1 MKKTNLWLLASL
13 FMGAIAFTA
22 CSSSDDTPDG
32 PGTPT
37 QQGGISPGTAVAPAS
52 MKMAALSGFV
62 KDSEGNALSGVT
74 VTSGTEKVV
83 TGKDGGFVFEKVNSV
98 NGRTIV
104 KFTRAGYIEVV
115 RSMPTTDSSVWEVV
129 MSSNWGEDHAS
140 GYKDSGMSY
149 NVETESGMKADFDS
163 NNFKNDATG
172 EEYTGYV
179 QTDMTYLNPDNEN
192 FADMMPGGD
201 LAAVRSQEN
210 GGEQVQLIS
219 YGMTKVDLKGNNGE
233 KLQLADGK
241 PATLTFPV
249 PEKFKNNTPEEIPL
263 WSFNEQTGL
272 WEEEGVA
279 KYNAS
284 LNAYVGTVKHFSW
297 VNLDYPL
304 SRATLKITVKNDK
317 DVVIPNVK
325 VDIDGQRSVFTN
337 VNGVAELYV
346 PINATLYVTVHSRDY
361 GNYEGEVKQT
371 VEALTAGGQTKE
383 VEIILPALPSIS
395 GKVTNTGV
403 GGNITTLWL
412 EYDGKE
418 TAKIHSDK
426 DGKFYMQAPDYKG
439 AAVLKVRAIDGTT
452 ASYDIT
458 LDGKD
463 QAFNIAISGA
473 TTTGGK
479 ATFTMKDGSG
489 SYNMAVPNVSFEDLS
504 GLSIIGD
511 QLSLNLYA
519 GDYETG
525 SYGVDLSIFGYS
537 DSKKDF
543 TNYNYSF
550 SQNIGQQYLYGS
562 LYRQEGEG
570 VQNGK
575 VNVTK
580 NSDGNYRIQIT
591 GDAIFS
597 SNDIPATH
605 EPNATINADFT
616 CPLLMKA
623 KTLYKVTEKEASFPS
638 FTPWISGLNPTAAMQ
653 ITESPKAGK
662 GVLLFFYNK
671 EKREL
676 TYKDY
681 LDFKNQARKSL
692 GEPVECNDLGDDA
705 DAVSDKDNYD
715 VSQSVFY
722 KNGKYILVSYCPWRD
737 YIEEE
742 MGENEVLD
750 QISHMGSHI
759 FFETH
764 MARIHVHVL
773 EGLTIGYDFGGLNH
787 K

>member
-22 CSSSDDTPDG
+22 CSSSDDTPDD
-32 PGTPT
+32 PGTPA
-37 QQGGISPGTAVAPAS
+37 QQGGISQGTAVAPAS

-98 NGRTIV
+98 NGRTVV
-104 KFTRAGYIEVV
+104 KFTCSGYTEVV
-115 RSMPTTDSSVWEVV
+115 RSMPTTDGSVWEVV
-129 MSSNWGEDHAS
+129 MSSNWGEDHAE
-140 GYKDSGMSY
+140 GYNYSGMSY
-149 NVETESGMKADFDS
+149 NVKTESGMKADFDS
-163 NNFKNDATG
+163 DSFKNDATG
-172 EEYTGYV
+172 EAHTGYLY
-179 QTDMTYLNPDNEN
+179 TYMSYLNPDDDN

-210 GGEQVQLIS
+210 GGEEVQLIS

-249 PEKFKNNTPEEIPL
+249 PEKFENNTPEEIPL

-297 VNLDYPL
+297 VNLDYPE
-304 SRATLKITVKNDK
+304 SRATLKVTVKNDK
-317 DVVIPNVK
+317 GVVIPNVK
-325 VDIDGQRSVFTN
+325 VDVDGQRSVFTN

-426 DGKFYMQAPDYKG
+426 DGKFYMLAPDYKG

-463 QAFNIAISGA
+463 QAFNITISGA
-473 TTTGGK
+473 TTTGGQ

-489 SYNMAVPNVSFEDLS
+489 KYDIAVPNVSFEDLN
-504 GLSIIGD
+504 GISIIGN

-525 SYGVDLSIFGYS
+525 RYGVDLSIYGYS
-537 DSKKDF
+537 ESKKDF

-550 SQNIGQQYLYGS
+550 SQNVDQQYLYGS
-562 LYRQEGEG
+562 SYSEEGSPK
-570 VQNGK
+570 GK

-580 NSDGNYRIQIT
+580 NSDGNYRIQIS
-591 GDAIFS
+591 GDAVFS
-597 SNDIPATH
+597 SNDIPASN
-605 EPNATINADFT
+605 EPNATISADFT
-616 CPLLMKA
+616 SPLLMKA
-623 KTLYKVTEKEASFPS
+623 KTLDKVTKKEASFPS
-638 FTPWISGLNPTAAMQ
+638 FTPWISGLNPTAAIQ
-653 ITESPKAGK
+653 ITESPKVGK

-692 GEPVECNDLGDDA
+692 GDPVECNDYGDDA
-705 DAVSDKDNYD
+705 NAVSDENLYD
-715 VSQSVFY
+715 ICQSVFY
-722 KNGKYILVSYCPWRD
+722 KSGKYILVSFCPWRTD
-737 YIEEE
+737 TEEE
-742 MGENEVLD
+742 MGETGEMQHL
-750 QISHMGSHI
+750 SHMGPYI
-759 FFETH
+759 LFETH

-773 EGLTIGYDFGGLNH
+773 EGLTIGYDFGGQMR

>member
-22 CSSSDDTPDG
+22 CSSSDDTPDD
-32 PGTPT
+32 PGTPA
-37 QQGGISPGTAVAPAS
+37 QQGGISQGTAVAPAS

-98 NGRTIV
+98 NGRTVV
-104 KFTRAGYIEVV
+104 KFTCSGYTEVV
-115 RSMPTTDSSVWEVV
+115 RSMPTTDGSVWEVV
-129 MSSNWGEDHAS
+129 MSSTWGEDHAE
-140 GYKDSGMSY
+140 GYNYSGMSY
-149 NVETESGMKADFDS
+149 NVKTESGMKADFDS
-163 NNFKNDATG
+163 NSFKNDATG
-172 EEYTGYV
+172 EAHTGYAY
-179 QTDMTYLNPDNEN
+179 TYMTYLNPDDDN

-201 LAAVRSQEN
+201 LAAVRSPEN

-249 PEKFKNNTPEEIPL
+249 PEKFENNTPEEIPL

-297 VNLDYPL
+297 VNLDYPE
-304 SRATLKITVKNDK
+304 SRATLKVTVKNDK
-317 DVVIPNVK
+317 GVVIPNVK
-325 VDIDGQRSVFTN
+325 VDVDGQRSVFTN

-426 DGKFYMQAPDYKG
+426 DGKFYMLAPDYKG

-463 QAFNIAISGA
+463 QAFNITISGA

-489 SYNMAVPNVSFEDLS
+489 KYDMAVPNVSFEDLN
-504 GLSIIGD
+504 GISIIGD

-525 SYGVDLSIFGYS
+525 RYGLDLSIYGYS
-537 DSKKDF
+537 ESKKDF

-550 SQNIGQQYLYGS
+550 SQNVDQQYLYGS
-562 LYRQEGEG
+562 SYSEEGSPK
-570 VQNGK
+570 GK

-580 NSDGNYRIQIT
+580 NSDGNYRIQIS
-591 GDAIFS
+591 GDAVFS
-597 SNDIPATH
+597 SNDIPASN
-605 EPNATINADFT
+605 EPNATISADFT
-616 CPLLMKA
+616 SPLLMKA
-623 KTLYKVTEKEASFPS
+623 KTLDKVTKKDASFPS

-653 ITESPKAGK
+653 ITESPRLGK

-692 GEPVECNDLGDDA
+692 GDPVECNDYGDDA
-705 DAVSDKDNYD
+705 NAVSDENLYD
-715 VSQSVFY
+715 ICQSVFY
-722 KNGKYILVSYCPWRD
+722 KSGKYILVSFCPWRTD
-737 YIEEE
+737 TEEE
-742 MGENEVLD
+742 MGETGEMEHL
-750 QISHMGSHI
+750 SHMGPYI
-759 FFETH
+759 LFETH

-773 EGLTIGYDFGGLNH
+773 EGLTIGYDFGGQMR

>member
-22 CSSSDDTPDG
+22 CSSSDDTPDD
-32 PGTPT
+32 PGTPA
-37 QQGGISPGTAVAPAS
+37 QQGGISQGTAVAPAS

-98 NGRTIV
+98 NGRTVV
-104 KFTRAGYIEVV
+104 KFTCSGYTEVV
-115 RSMPTTDSSVWEVV
+115 RSMPTTDGSVWEVV
-129 MSSNWGEDHAS
+129 MSSTWGEDHAE
-140 GYKDSGMSY
+140 GYNYSGMSY
-149 NVETESGMKADFDS
+149 NVKTESGMKADFDS
-163 NNFKNDATG
+163 NGFKNDATG
-172 EEYTGYV
+172 EEYTSYLY
-179 QTDMTYLNPDNEN
+179 TYMTYLNPDDDN

-201 LAAVRSQEN
+201 LAAVRSPEN
-210 GGEQVQLIS
+210 GGEEVQLIS

-249 PEKFKNNTPEEIPL
+249 PEKFENNTPEEIPL

-297 VNLDYPL
+297 VNLDYPE
-304 SRATLKITVKNDK
+304 SRATLKVTVKNDK
-317 DVVIPNVK
+317 GVVIPNVK
-325 VDIDGQRSVFTN
+325 VDVDGQRSVFTN

-426 DGKFYMQAPDYKG
+426 DGKFYMLAPDYKG

-463 QAFNIAISGA
+463 QAFNITISGA
-473 TTTGGK
+473 TTTGGQ

-489 SYNMAVPNVSFEDLS
+489 KYDMPVPNVSFEDLN
-504 GLSIIGD
+504 GISIIGD

-525 SYGVDLSIFGYS
+525 RYGLDLSISGYS
-537 DSKKDF
+537 ESKKDF

-550 SQNIGQQYLYGS
+550 SQNVDQQYLYGS
-562 LYRQEGEG
+562 SYSEEGSPK
-570 VQNGK
+570 GK

-580 NSDGNYRIQIT
+580 NSDGNYRIQIS

-597 SNDIPATH
+597 SNDIPATN
-605 EPNATINADFT
+605 EPNATISADFT
-616 CPLLMKA
+616 SPLLMKA
-623 KTLYKVTEKEASFPS
+623 KTLDKVTKKEASFPS

-653 ITESPKAGK
+653 ITESPRLGK

-692 GEPVECNDLGDDA
+692 GDPVECDDLGDDA
-705 DAVSDKDNYD
+705 NAVSDENLYD
-715 VSQSVFY
+715 ICQSVFY
-722 KNGKYILVSYCPWRD
+722 KSGKYILVSFCPWRND
-737 YIEEE
+737 TEEE
-742 MGENEVLD
+742 MGENGEMQHL
-750 QISHMGSHI
+750 SHMGPYI
-759 FFETH
+759 LFETH

-773 EGLTIGYDFGGLNH
+773 EGLTIGYDFGGQMR

>member
-1 MKKTNLWLLASL
+1 
-13 FMGAIAFTA
+13 MGAIAFTA
-22 CSSSDDTPDG
+22 CSSSDDTPDD
-32 PGTPT
+32 PGTPA
-37 QQGGISPGTAVAPAS
+37 QQGGISQGTAVAPAS

-98 NGRTIV
+98 NGRTVV
-104 KFTRAGYIEVV
+104 KFTCSGYTEVV
-115 RSMPTTDSSVWEVV
+115 RSMPTTDGSVWEVV
-129 MSSNWGEDHAS
+129 MSSNWGEDHAE
-140 GYKDSGMSY
+140 GYNYSGMSY
-149 NVETESGMKADFDS
+149 NVKTESGMKADFDS
-163 NNFKNDATG
+163 DSFKNDATG
-172 EEYTGYV
+172 EAHTGYLY
-179 QTDMTYLNPDNEN
+179 TYMSYLNPDDDN

-210 GGEQVQLIS
+210 GGEEVQLIS

-249 PEKFKNNTPEEIPL
+249 PEKFENNTPEEIPL

-297 VNLDYPL
+297 VNLDYPE
-304 SRATLKITVKNDK
+304 SRATLKVTVKNDK
-317 DVVIPNVK
+317 GVVIPNVK
-325 VDIDGQRSVFTN
+325 VDVDGQRSVFTN

-426 DGKFYMQAPDYKG
+426 DGKFYMLAPDYKG

-463 QAFNIAISGA
+463 QAFNITISGA
-473 TTTGGK
+473 TTTGGQ

-489 SYNMAVPNVSFEDLS
+489 KYDIAVPNVSFEDLN
-504 GLSIIGD
+504 GISIIGN

-525 SYGVDLSIFGYS
+525 RYGVDLSIYGYS
-537 DSKKDF
+537 ESKKDF

-550 SQNIGQQYLYGS
+550 SQNVDQQYLYGS
-562 LYRQEGEG
+562 SYSEEGSPK
-570 VQNGK
+570 GK

-580 NSDGNYRIQIT
+580 NSDGNYRIQIS
-591 GDAIFS
+591 GDAVFS
-597 SNDIPATH
+597 SNDIPASN
-605 EPNATINADFT
+605 EPNATISADFT
-616 CPLLMKA
+616 SPLLMKA
-623 KTLYKVTEKEASFPS
+623 KTLDKVTKKEASFPS
-638 FTPWISGLNPTAAMQ
+638 FTPWISGLNPTAAIQ
-653 ITESPKAGK
+653 ITESPKVGK

-692 GEPVECNDLGDDA
+692 GDPVECNDYGDDA
-705 DAVSDKDNYD
+705 NAVSDENLYD
-715 VSQSVFY
+715 ICQSVFY
-722 KNGKYILVSYCPWRD
+722 KSGKYILVSFCPWRTD
-737 YIEEE
+737 TEEE
-742 MGENEVLD
+742 MGETGEMQHL
-750 QISHMGSHI
+750 SHMGPYI
-759 FFETH
+759 LFETH

-773 EGLTIGYDFGGLNH
+773 EGLTIGYDFGGQMR

>member
-1 MKKTNLWLLASL
+1 M
-13 FMGAIAFTA
+13 
-22 CSSSDDTPDG
+22 
-32 PGTPT
+32 
-37 QQGGISPGTAVAPAS
+37 
-52 MKMAALSGFV
+52 
-62 KDSEGNALSGVT
+62 
-74 VTSGTEKVV
+74 
-83 TGKDGGFVFEKVNSV
+83 
-98 NGRTIV
+98 
-104 KFTRAGYIEVV
+104 
-115 RSMPTTDSSVWEVV
+115 
-129 MSSNWGEDHAS
+129 
-140 GYKDSGMSY
+140 
-149 NVETESGMKADFDS
+149 
-163 NNFKNDATG
+163 
-172 EEYTGYV
+172 
-179 QTDMTYLNPDNEN
+179 
-192 FADMMPGGD
+192 
-201 LAAVRSQEN
+201 
-210 GGEQVQLIS
+210 
-219 YGMTKVDLKGNNGE
+219 
-233 KLQLADGK
+233 
-241 PATLTFPV
+241 
-249 PEKFKNNTPEEIPL
+249 
-263 WSFNEQTGL
+263 
-272 WEEEGVA
+272 
-279 KYNAS
+279 
-284 LNAYVGTVKHFSW
+284 
-297 VNLDYPL
+297 
-304 SRATLKITVKNDK
+304 
-317 DVVIPNVK
+317 
-325 VDIDGQRSVFTN
+325 
-337 VNGVAELYV
+337 
-346 PINATLYVTVHSRDY
+346 
-361 GNYEGEVKQT
+361 
-371 VEALTAGGQTKE
+371 
-383 VEIILPALPSIS
+383 
-395 GKVTNTGV
+395 TNTGV

-489 SYNMAVPNVSFEDLS
+489 TYDMAVPNVSFEDLN
-504 GLSIIGD
+504 GISIIGD
-511 QLSLNLYA
+511 QLSLRLEA

-543 TNYNYSF
+543 TDYYSF
-550 SQNIGQQYLYGS
+550 YQNVGQQYLYGS

-638 FTPWISGLNPTAAMQ
+638 FTPWISGLNPTAAIQ

-773 EGLTIGYDFGGLNH
+773 EGLTIGYDFGGLNR

>member
-22 CSSSDDTPDG
+22 CSSSDDTPDD
-32 PGTPT
+32 PGTPA
-37 QQGGISPGTAVAPAS
+37 QQGGISQGTAVAPAS

-98 NGRTIV
+98 NGRTVV
-104 KFTRAGYIEVV
+104 KFTCSGYTEVV
-115 RSMPTTDSSVWEVV
+115 RSMPTTDGSVWEVV
-129 MSSNWGEDHAS
+129 MSSNWGEDHAE
-140 GYKDSGMSY
+140 GYNYSGMSY
-149 NVETESGMKADFDS
+149 NVKTESGMKADFDS
-163 NNFKNDATG
+163 DSFKNDATG
-172 EEYTGYV
+172 EAHTGYLY
-179 QTDMTYLNPDNEN
+179 TYMSYLNPDDDN

-210 GGEQVQLIS
+210 GGEEVQLIS

-249 PEKFKNNTPEEIPL
+249 PEKFENNTPEEIPL

-297 VNLDYPL
+297 VNLDYPE
-304 SRATLKITVKNDK
+304 SRATLKVTVKNDK
-317 DVVIPNVK
+317 GVVIPNVK
-325 VDIDGQRSVFTN
+325 VDVDGQRSVFTN

-426 DGKFYMQAPDYKG
+426 DGKFYMLAPDYKG

-463 QAFNIAISGA
+463 QAFNITISGA
-473 TTTGGK
+473 TTTGGQ

-489 SYNMAVPNVSFEDLS
+489 KYDIAVPNVSFEDLN
-504 GLSIIGD
+504 GISIIGN

-525 SYGVDLSIFGYS
+525 RYGVDLSIYGYS
-537 DSKKDF
+537 ESKKDF

-550 SQNIGQQYLYGS
+550 SQNVDQQYLYGS
-562 LYRQEGEG
+562 SYSEEGSPK
-570 VQNGK
+570 GK

-580 NSDGNYRIQIT
+580 NSDGNYRIQIS
-591 GDAIFS
+591 GDAVFS
-597 SNDIPATH
+597 SNDVPATN
-605 EPNATINADFT
+605 EPNATISADFT
-616 CPLLMKA
+616 SPLLMKA
-623 KTLYKVTEKEASFPS
+623 KTLDKVTKKEASFPS

-653 ITESPKAGK
+653 ITESPRLGK

-692 GEPVECNDLGDDA
+692 GDPVECNDYGDDA
-705 DAVSDKDNYD
+705 NAVSDENLYD
-715 VSQSVFY
+715 ICQSVFY
-722 KNGKYILVSYCPWRD
+722 KSGKYILVSFCPWRTD
-737 YIEEE
+737 TEEE
-742 MGENEVLD
+742 MGESGEMEHL
-750 QISHMGSHI
+750 SHMGPYI
-759 FFETH
+759 LFETH

-773 EGLTIGYDFGGLNH
+773 EGLTIGYDFGGQMR

>member
-22 CSSSDDTPDG
+22 CSSSDDTPDD
-32 PGTPT
+32 PGTPA
-37 QQGGISPGTAVAPAS
+37 QQGGISQGTAVAPAS

-98 NGRTIV
+98 NGRTVV
-104 KFTRAGYIEVV
+104 KFTCSGYTEVV
-115 RSMPTTDSSVWEVV
+115 RSMPTTDGSVWEVV
-129 MSSNWGEDHAS
+129 MSSNWGEDHAE
-140 GYKDSGMSY
+140 GYNYSGMSY
-149 NVETESGMKADFDS
+149 NVKTESGMKADFDS
-163 NNFKNDATG
+163 DSFKNDATG
-172 EEYTGYV
+172 EAHTGYLY
-179 QTDMTYLNPDNEN
+179 TYMSYLNPDDDN

-210 GGEQVQLIS
+210 GGEEVQLIS

-249 PEKFKNNTPEEIPL
+249 PEKFENNTPEEIPL

-297 VNLDYPL
+297 VNLDYPE
-304 SRATLKITVKNDK
+304 SRATLKVTVKNDK
-317 DVVIPNVK
+317 GVVIPNVK
-325 VDIDGQRSVFTN
+325 VDVDGQRSVFTN

-426 DGKFYMQAPDYKG
+426 DGKFYMLAPDYKG

-463 QAFNIAISGA
+463 QAFNITISGA
-473 TTTGGK
+473 TTTGGQ

-489 SYNMAVPNVSFEDLS
+489 KYDIAVPNVSFEDLN
-504 GLSIIGD
+504 GISIIGN

-525 SYGVDLSIFGYS
+525 RYGVDLSIYGYS
-537 DSKKDF
+537 ESKKDF

-550 SQNIGQQYLYGS
+550 SQNVDQQYLYGS
-562 LYRQEGEG
+562 SYSEEGSPK
-570 VQNGK
+570 GK

-580 NSDGNYRIQIT
+580 NSDGNYRIQIS
-591 GDAIFS
+591 GDAVFS
-597 SNDIPATH
+597 SNDIPASN
-605 EPNATINADFT
+605 EPNATISADFT
-616 CPLLMKA
+616 SPLLMKA
-623 KTLYKVTEKEASFPS
+623 KTLDKVTKKEASFPS
-638 FTPWISGLNPTAAMQ
+638 FTPWISGLNPTAAIQ
-653 ITESPKAGK
+653 ITESPKVGK

-692 GEPVECNDLGDDA
+692 GDPVECNDYGDDA
-705 DAVSDKDNYD
+705 NAVSDENLYD
-715 VSQSVFY
+715 ICQSVFY
-722 KNGKYILVSYCPWRD
+722 KSGKYILVSFCPWRTD
-737 YIEEE
+737 TEEE
-742 MGENEVLD
+742 MGETGEMEHL
-750 QISHMGSHI
+750 SHMGPYI
-759 FFETH
+759 LFETH

-773 EGLTIGYDFGGLNH
+773 EGLTIGYDFGGQMR

>member
-22 CSSSDDTPDG
+22 CSSSDDTPDD
-32 PGTPT
+32 PGTPA
-37 QQGGISPGTAVAPAS
+37 QQGGISQGTAVAPAS

-74 VTSGTEKVV
+74 VTSGTEKVF

-98 NGRTIV
+98 NGRTVV
-104 KFTRAGYIEVV
+104 KFTCSGYVEVV
-115 RSMPTTDSSVWEVV
+115 RSMPTTDGSVWEVV
-129 MSSNWGEDHAS
+129 MTSNWGEDYAS
-140 GYKDSGMSY
+140 GYNYSGMSY

-163 NNFKNDATG
+163 NAFKNDATG
-172 EEYTGYV
+172 EEYTSYLY
-179 QTDMTYLNPDNEN
+179 TNMTYLNPDNEN

-249 PEKFKNNTPEEIPL
+249 PEKFENNTPDEIPL

-279 KYNAS
+279 KYDAS

-297 VNLDYPL
+297 VNLDYPE
-304 SRATLKITVKNDK
+304 SRATLKVTVKNDK
-317 DVVIPNVK
+317 GVVIPNVK
-325 VDIDGQRSVFTN
+325 VDVDGQRSVFTN

-426 DGKFYMQAPDYKG
+426 DGKFYMLAPDYKG

-463 QAFNIAISGA
+463 QAFNITISGA
-473 TTTGGK
+473 TTTGGQ

-489 SYNMAVPNVSFEDLS
+489 KYSFAVPNVSFEDLS
-504 GLSIIGD
+504 GVSIIND
-511 QLSLNLYA
+511 QLDYNASA
-519 GDYETG
+519 GDWETG
-525 SYGVDLSIFGYS
+525 SYGASLTINGYS
-537 DSKKDF
+537 DSKKEF
-543 TNYNYSF
+543 TDCYFSF
-550 SQNIGQQYLYGS
+550 SQNAGSTYLYGS
-562 LYRQEGEG
+562 SYSVDG
-570 VQNGK
+570 VSNSK
-575 VNVTK
+575 VTVSK
-580 NSDGNYRIQIT
+580 NSDGNYRFQIS
-591 GDAIFS
+591 GDAQVS
-597 SNDIPATH
+597 GNDIQGGNQA
-605 EPNATINADFT
+605 NATISADFT
-616 CPLLMKA
+616 SPLLMKA
-623 KTLYKVTEKEASFPS
+623 KTLDKVTKKEASFPS
-638 FTPWISGLNPTAAMQ
+638 FTPWISGLNPTAAIQ
-653 ITESPKAGK
+653 ITESPKVGK

-692 GEPVECNDLGDDA
+692 GDPVECYDFGDDA
-705 DAVSDKDNYD
+705 NAVSDENLYD
-715 VSQSVFY
+715 ICQSVFY
-722 KNGKYILVSYCPWRD
+722 KSGKYILVSFCPWRTD
-737 YIEEE
+737 TEEE
-742 MGENEVLD
+742 MGESGEMEHL
-750 QISHMGSHI
+750 SHMGPYI
-759 FFETH
+759 LFETH

-773 EGLTIGYDFGGLNH
+773 EGLTIGYDFGGQMR